1 MISGTF
7 PTFKQRRRRRRGRQR
22 VYTPSTPSF
31 DTGTIDE
38 KTLARQLHKHDAND
52 GAVLDDNNCAAR
64 FSARARVDIT
74 FHAIDA
80 TSYSTGGGARAPLR
94 LRGDGVGAL
103 RVAGA
108 RAQGLARVRPFC
120 DLRRC
125 AEGRRGVWGDVR
137 QVRHSYCRRSSV
149 L

>member
-1 MISGTF
+1 MLTRRDFRTF
-7 PTFKQRRRRRRGRQR
+7 PNFKERRRGRQR
-22 VYTPSTPSF
+22 AYTPSTLSF

-80 TSYSTGGGARAPLR
+80 TLY
-94 LRGDGVGAL
+94 
-103 RVAGA
+103 
-108 RAQGLARVRPFC
+108 
-120 DLRRC
+120 
-125 AEGRRGVWGDVR
+125 
-137 QVRHSYCRRSSV
+137 
-149 L
+149 

>member
-1 MISGTF
+1 M
-7 PTFKQRRRRRRGRQR
+7 
-22 VYTPSTPSF
+22 PSF

-80 TSYSTGGGARAPLR
+80 TLYEHNSLVNFHRRRSSSASSRTRRR
-94 LRGDGVGAL
+94 LLNYIR
-103 RVAGA
+103 RRRAGA
-108 RAQGLARVRPFC
+108 RPGPRTSLLRSPTVR
-120 DLRRC
+120 
-125 AEGRRGVWGDVR
+125 
-137 QVRHSYCRRSSV
+137 
-149 L
+149 

>member
-1 MISGTF
+1 MRTRRDFWTF
-7 PTFKQRRRRRRGRQR
+7 PTPHRRLRRGRQR
-22 VYTPSTPSF
+22 AYTPSTLSF

-80 TSYSTGGGARAPLR
+80 TLY
-94 LRGDGVGAL
+94 
-103 RVAGA
+103 
-108 RAQGLARVRPFC
+108 
-120 DLRRC
+120 
-125 AEGRRGVWGDVR
+125 
-137 QVRHSYCRRSSV
+137 
-149 L
+149 